1 MSTFK
6 IERDSSNY
14 ILQEALGEGTYGK
27 VYKVIEKSTGR
38 LLALKRNKHESKQE
52 GISVV
57 LLREICFLKSLK
69 HPNIVSLQ
77 SVVLSDK
84 QIDLVFELLCGDL
97 QRLIEDQVSGL
108 PEAMIK
114 KFLYQI
120 LSGLYYCQTNR
131 IIHRDLKP
139 QNILIDSNWNVKI
152 ADFGLA
158 RCFQIPFKPYT
169 PCVQTLWYRAPEVL
183 LGGNGYTTAIDIWSV
198 GCIFAEMLTKFPL
211 FTGSSE
217 KDVLLS
223 IFTKLGTPNEDIW
236 PGISTYKNFY
246 DYPIWRTINLA
257 DILPGVSADGID
269 LLKRMIT
276 MDPEKRISALDALNH
291 VMNI

>member
-1 MSTFK
+1 M
-6 IERDSSNY
+6 
-14 ILQEALGEGTYGK
+14 
-27 VYKVIEKSTGR
+27 
-38 LLALKRNKHESKQE
+38 
-52 GISVV
+52 
-57 LLREICFLKSLK
+57 
-69 HPNIVSLQ
+69 
-77 SVVLSDK
+77 
-84 QIDLVFELLCGDL
+84 
-97 QRLIEDQVSGL
+97 
-108 PEAMIK
+108 
-114 KFLYQI
+114 
-120 LSGLYYCQTNR
+120 
-131 IIHRDLKP
+131 
-139 QNILIDSNWNVKI
+139 IDSNWNVKI